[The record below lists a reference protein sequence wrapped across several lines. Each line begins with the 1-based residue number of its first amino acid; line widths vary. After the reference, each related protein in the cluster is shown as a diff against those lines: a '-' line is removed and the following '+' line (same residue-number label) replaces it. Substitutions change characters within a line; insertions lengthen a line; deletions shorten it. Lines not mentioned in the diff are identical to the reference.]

1 MNLFDR
7 SKFAEDKDLPVTITW
22 DQFKRD
28 VSEVWVA
35 AVKKQRMMQGMGLL
49 TPAMIEEKY
58 SKSAMSASPQ
68 DSSDSEKMVK
78 IMSWSWDEMLTW
90 KHPISKNYCVSYER
104 FDREMQHQLAI
115 AGGEK

>member
-28 VSEVWVA
+28 VSEVWVV

-49 TPAMIEEKY
+49 TPAMIGEKY
-58 SKSAMSASPQ
+58 QMHPGNCPT
-68 DSSDSEKMVK
+68 SSGLHLSLSCALADY
-78 IMSWSWDEMLTW
+78 WSR
-90 KHPISKNYCVSYER
+90 S
-104 FDREMQHQLAI
+104 
-115 AGGEK
+115 